1 MTRAFQAAYV
11 DLDTL
16 NAQQEFASPDRTIG
30 TTLTEREVSTIDQ
43 LAIWEIRFD
52 FNSKTV

>member
-16 NAQQEFASPDRTIG
+16 DAQQEFASPDRTIG
-30 TTLTEREVSTIDQ
+30 TTLTEREVSTIDRVPT
-43 LAIWEIRFD
+43 WEIRFD
-52 FNSKTV
+52 SSSKAG

>member
-16 NAQQEFASPDRTIG
+16 GAQQELVSPDRAIG
-30 TTLTEREVSTIDQ
+30 TTLTLREVSTIEQ
-43 LAIWEIRFD
+43 LPTWEIRFD
-52 FNSKTV
+52 SNLKTV

>member
-16 NAQQEFASPDRTIG
+16 DAEQEFASPDRAIG
-30 TTLTEREVSTIDQ
+30 TTLTEREVSTVDP
-43 LAIWEIRFD
+43 LATWEIRFD
-52 FNSKTV
+52 SNSKTV

>member
-16 NAQQEFASPDRTIG
+16 DAQQELASPDRAIG

-43 LAIWEIRFD
+43 FPTSEIRFD
-52 FNSKTV
+52 SSSKTV

>member
-1 MTRAFQAAYV
+1 MTRALQAAYV

-16 NAQQEFASPDRTIG
+16 DAQQELASSNRAIG

-43 LAIWEIRFD
+43 LPTWEIRFD
-52 FNSKTV
+52 SSSKTV

>member
-1 MTRAFQAAYV
+1 MTRAFQIAYV

-16 NAQQEFASPDRTIG
+16 DAQQELASPDRAIG

-43 LAIWEIRFD
+43 LPTWEIRFGS
-52 FNSKTV
+52 NSKTV

>member
-1 MTRAFQAAYV
+1 MTGAFQAAYA

-16 NAQQEFASPDRTIG
+16 DAQQELASRDRAIG

-43 LAIWEIRFD
+43 STWEIRFD
-52 FNSKTV
+52 SNSKTV